1 MKRKE
6 ILGVVV
12 FVIVFLLILFVGA
25 NRIERI
31 ENNEMVLVNQNQMDR

>member
-1 MKRKE
+1 MKKKE

-12 FVIVFLLILFVGA
+12 FAIVFLSILFVGV

-31 ENNEMVLVNQNQMDR
+31 ENNEMVLVNQNQMDK